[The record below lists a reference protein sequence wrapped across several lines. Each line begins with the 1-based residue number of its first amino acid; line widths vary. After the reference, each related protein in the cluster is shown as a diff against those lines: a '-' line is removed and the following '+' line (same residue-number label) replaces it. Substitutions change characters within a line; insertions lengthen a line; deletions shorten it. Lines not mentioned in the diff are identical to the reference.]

1 MSDAFQAIA
10 AKGIEVIARSHGITV
25 VSNSF
30 SPCPACGSVTRH
42 TKRKDKR
49 LACVIVQS
57 GNGWL
62 CLQCN
67 AKGDSVDL
75 FARLHNHGKRPSSKD
90 EWRNVLGAF
99 LSTAWVSP
107 ATPTPPRPQ
116 SPQDGA
122 ARGLPVGLMR
132 PSHLEIRALWD
143 KSYTVPPEGAYP
155 WLAEKFPNYTIAEI
169 IEAGIARWLPRD
181 TELAW
186 WPWQHRYLAM
196 LAFDSKGYIQS
207 LHGRVAGVVPPDKP
221 KSRFPKGYSASGLVL
236 ANKTAVSWMKGK
248 MKVDSVV
255 IAEGLTSTLATTMAM
270 RKTDKWDWAVI
281 GYTSGSGS
289 AMKDMPWTNQT
300 VYILTDNDS
309 AGNAYADKI
318 SQALPSNLNLRR
330 GYVR

>member
-1 MSDAFQAIA
+1 VDDKFQAISA
-10 AKGIEVIARSHGITV
+10 LGVEAIIRGHGGIVT
-25 VSNSF
+25 SNSF
-30 SPCPACGSVTRH
+30 SPCPACQAITRH

-57 GNGWL
+57 GRGWL
-62 CLQCN
+62 CLQCG

-75 FARLHNHGKRPSSKD
+75 FARLYNHGKRPTSKD
-90 EWRNVLGAF
+90 EWRAVLSHAAP
-99 LSTAWVSP
+99 LP
-107 ATPTPPRPQ
+107 ATLTPPRPLA
-116 SPQDGA
+116 PQDGA
-122 ARGLPVGLMR
+122 SRGLPVGLMR

-143 KSYTVPPEGAYP
+143 KSFTVPPEGAYP

-248 MKVDSVV
+248 MKVANVV

-270 RKTDKWDWAVI
+270 RKSDKWDWAVI

-289 AMKDMPWTNQT
+289 AMKDMPWTTQT
-300 VYILTDNDS
+300 VYVLTDDDS
-309 AGNAYADKI
+309 AGNAYAEKI

-330 GYVR
+330 GHVR